1 MKIAMVVGKYDETG
15 TSPYLTNELAGGL
28 IARGH
33 QVTLLYVDWE
43 AEAEPKV
50 VHKPG
55 QTLYVERGIPRGRGM
70 LAMARKW
77 SLAPLQYLSFRKPLQ
92 ERYDLAIYYSPL
104 FVAYPL
110 IALNRL
116 KASFRVAVYWD
127 FFPYHQVELG
137 MIPRGVMEKGL
148 HAAERFLLSRMN
160 VIGLM
165 SPRNR
170 DSFQRVFAWRDDSR
184 LKLLP
189 IWGGSE
195 PLPLRPPDEQKY
207 CVFGGQLSPGRN
219 IEALV
224 RAAEF
229 LPDDIELR
237 IYGRGTLQ
245 EALEAIIR
253 QKRLSNVRLMGQ
265 VSREQYQRDI
275 AGAWLGLIIT
285 DPHAKTDSFP
295 SKVIDYFRVALP
307 VLAITE
313 AKSDFGSFVEQT
325 ARAGRAL
332 HSDDPATIAAAIAS
346 MIGSPQRAEWGCNG
360 HDHYHAHMTAER
372 IAERIEGFVAAG
384 SGTGHD

>member
-1 MKIAMVVGKYDETG
+1 
-15 TSPYLTNELAGGL
+15 
-28 IARGH
+28 
-33 QVTLLYVDWE
+33 
-43 AEAEPKV
+43 
-50 VHKPG
+50 
-55 QTLYVERGIPRGRGM
+55 
-70 LAMARKW
+70 MARKW
-77 SLAPLQYLSFRKPLQ
+77 SLAPLQYLSFHEPLQ
-92 ERYDLAIYYSPL
+92 QRYDLAIYYSPL

-110 IALNRL
+110 IALNQL
-116 KASFRVAVYWD
+116 KASFRLAVYWD
-127 FFPYHQVELG
+127 FFPYHQVQLG

-170 DSFQRVFAWRDDSR
+170 ESFQRVFAWRDDSR

-195 PLPLRPPDEQKY
+195 SLPMRPPDEQKY

-237 IYGRGTLQ
+237 IYGRGPLQ

-253 QKRLSNVRLMGQ
+253 QKRLPNVRLMGQ

-275 AGAWLGLIIT
+275 AGARLGLIIT

-313 AKSDFGSFVEQT
+313 AESDFGSFVEKT
-325 ARAGRAL
+325 AHAGRAL
-332 HSDDPATIAAAIAS
+332 HSDDPATIAAAITS
-346 MIGSPQRAEWGCNG
+346 MVGSPERARWGRSG
-360 HDHYHAHMTAER
+360 QTYYHSNMTAER

-384 SGTGHD
+384 PRRDRD

>member
-1 MKIAMVVGKYDETG
+1 MKIAMIVAKFDETG
-15 TSPYLTNELAGGL
+15 NSPYLTNELADAL
-28 IARGH
+28 AARGH
-33 QVTLLYVDWE
+33 HVTVLYVDWH
-43 AEAEPKV
+43 AEAEPKIR
-50 VHKPG
+50 HRAG
-55 QTLYVERGIPRGRGM
+55 QTIYVEKTMPRGTGT

-77 SLAPLQYLSFRKPLQ
+77 SLAPLQYLSFHKPLQ
-92 ERYDLAIYYSPL
+92 EKYDLAIYYSPL

-116 KASFRVAVYWD
+116 KASFKLAVYWD

-137 MIPRGVMEKGL
+137 IIPRGVMEKGL

-170 DSFQRVFAWRDDSR
+170 ESFQRVFAWRDDSR
-184 LKLLP
+184 LRLLP
-189 IWGGSE
+189 IWGGSD
-195 PLPLRPPDEQKY
+195 PLPLRTPDEQRY
-207 CVFGGQLSPGRN
+207 CVFGGQLSAGRN

-229 LPDDIELR
+229 LPGDIELR
-237 IYGRGTLQ
+237 IYGRGPLQ
-245 EALEAIIR
+245 ETLEAIIR
-253 QKRLSNVRLMGQ
+253 QKRLPNVRLMGQ

-313 AKSDFGSFVEQT
+313 AESDFGSFVEQT
-325 ARAGRAL
+325 AHAGRAL
-332 HSDDPATIAAAIAS
+332 YSDDPATIAAAIAS
-346 MIGSPQRAEWGCNG
+346 MIDSPQRAEWGRNG

>member
-1 MKIAMVVGKYDETG
+1 MKIAMVVAKFDETG
-15 TSPYLTNELAGGL
+15 ESPYLTNELADAL
-28 IARGH
+28 TARGH
-33 QVTLLYVDWE
+33 HVTVLYVDWH

-50 VHKPG
+50 RYKPG
-55 QTLYVERGIPRGRGM
+55 QTVYVDKPMPRGSGVV
-70 LAMARKW
+70 AMARKW
-77 SLAPLQYLSFRKPLQ
+77 SLAPLKYLSFQKPLQ
-92 ERYDLAIYYSPL
+92 EEYDLAIYYSPL

-116 KASFRVAVYWD
+116 KARFRLAVYWD

-137 MIPRGVMEKGL
+137 LLPRGPMEKGL
-148 HAAERFLLSRMN
+148 HAAERFLLGRMN
-160 VIGLM
+160 VIALM
-165 SPRNR
+165 SAGNR
-170 DSFQRVFAWRDDSR
+170 ESFKRVFSWRDDSR
-184 LKLLP
+184 LHLLP
-189 IWGGSE
+189 IWGGGE
-195 PLPLRPPDEQKY
+195 RLALRPPDEQKY

-237 IYGRGTLQ
+237 VYGRGPLQ
-245 EALEAIIR
+245 EALEAIIG
-253 QKRLSNVRLMGQ
+253 QKQLSNVRLMGQ

-313 AKSDFGSFVEQT
+313 ARSDFGSFVEQT
-325 ARAGRAL
+325 AQAGRAL
-332 HSDDPATIAAAIAS
+332 HSDDPATIAAAITS
-346 MIGSPQRAEWGCNG
+346 MIGSPQREEWGRTG
-360 HDHYHAHMTAER
+360 HDYYYAHMTAER
-372 IAERIEGFVAAG
+372 VAERIENLVSAG
-384 SGTGHD
+384 SGGGHD